1 MIATGAPADM
11 LVLDRDPYE
20 DLGAL
25 DSIRAV
31 VSGGHLLD
39 MRSLREAVD
48 RQVGHYRGAL
58 LDRIGIVGGRLA
70 LRRLPVLV

>member
-1 MIATGAPADM
+1 
-11 LVLDRDPYE
+11 
-20 DLGAL
+20 
-25 DSIRAV
+25 
-31 VSGGHLLD
+31 

-48 RQVGHYRGAL
+48 RQVAHYRGVL